1 MRLIDADELLEIMG
15 TRYCENCERR
25 KGIRRGKKE
34 FIYEIGDVPCRA
46 CDIGDAI
53 GDIDDAPTIEAEPV
67 VRCKDCVY
75 YEHEV
80 DDPHKSNCQ
89 RLWGGMIDCKPESY
103 CSDGITIEDYKRKMA
118 LRVNALMDGGEK

>member
-1 MRLIDADELLEIMG
+1 MI
-15 TRYCENCERR
+15 TWVQ
-25 KGIRRGKKE
+25 RRGQIKHLL
-34 FIYEIGDVPCRA
+34 YEMCLTGR
-46 CDIGDAI
+46 
-53 GDIDDAPTIEAEPV
+53 IDRETLAEQFNDLNNVTPV